1 MKWKP
6 NKPARRLWTL
16 GNNKILRVAPL
27 CYITIMQDAVVR
39 ARVDSSLKND
49 TEKVFDKLGLTTT
62 EAIRLFLAQVK
73 LRGGLPFEVRLPSDN
88 SDLLLPTPSRQASL
102 DAVFDD

>member
-1 MKWKP
+1 
-6 NKPARRLWTL
+6 
-16 GNNKILRVAPL
+16 
-27 CYITIMQDAVVR
+27 MQDAVVR

-73 LRGGLPFEVRLPSDN
+73 LRGGLPFEVRLPTDN
-88 SDLLLPTPSRQASL
+88 SDLLLYTPSRQAVL
-102 DAVFDD
+102 DSVFDD

>member
-1 MKWKP
+1 M
-6 NKPARRLWTL
+6 
-16 GNNKILRVAPL
+16 
-27 CYITIMQDAVVR
+27 CYILIMQDAVVR

-73 LRGGLPFEVRLPSDN
+73 LRGGLPFEVRLPTDN
-88 SDLLLPTPSRQASL
+88 SDLLLSSPSRQAVL
-102 DAVFDD
+102 DSVFDD